1 MKKQVLFSLVFA
13 LVATI
18 WTTTVRAQT
27 QYELWVAG
35 TQVTSENC
43 NDLSV
48 RASLTS
54 FVALTFNSLATTP
67 LLQKGLLA
75 CGTIM
80 PLLLSLA
87 MVSLR

>member
-1 MKKQVLFSLVFA
+1 MKKQVLFSLIFA

-18 WTTTVRAQT
+18 WATTVRAQT

-48 RASLTS
+48 IEGVSITS
-54 FVALTFNSLATTP
+54 ERCVYREWTKGYEEVAEIHHS
-67 LLQKGLLA
+67 
-75 CGTIM
+75 
-80 PLLLSLA
+80 
-87 MVSLR
+87 